1 MDLLSK
7 YRKMY
12 DHSTT
17 YTLEMKVSNRVS
29 MTMYVIDNW
38 EFSELMSMQNMMFL
52 KGKVIKM
59 C

>member
-1 MDLLSK
+1 
-7 YRKMY
+7 MY